1 LGFRGENEPLR
12 INDYPNEYILLQRF
26 KKKDFSIIPD
36 SFFLIKIIKVMSSQ
50 NENGNVFNDFGRWFK
65 TAKMRSP
72 DTNLDE
78 ARIFVMVIFW
88 GVTLYI
94 LGTGLYY
101 HFEIFKV
108 ASHSGW
114 FAIAISATI
123 FVVGEFG
130 KYKLFTVFLWGLFSG
145 DFSRSFP
152 KLGAYVFMLVLIVG
166 FYVWSW
172 NISTNAAPTLNSLI
186 NKTSNMSSV
195 GGDSSAIKDLELQL
209 ATVTDQMQDAASNE
223 KKGFSIK
230 YRGVTTQD
238 GQAIAKKNATLKS
251 KLADQQATLRM
262 ELLAARQKM
271 EAYKTSQ
278 FDLAANQLSEYGGY
292 GELAQLLLLLINS
305 LILMEM
311 YERNKRKSQTPT
323 ASSTEGYSST
333 VGQPVAV
340 PETSMTVAKNPPIG
354 DKYKYIQGYIF
365 VTSSDRYYNPSEF
378 LVWLRNAYKRNN
390 EKVVKSL
397 RADLITYL
405 NGKHIDDKIVSFIGK
420 YPDIVGT
427 DAVNTVNTN
436 KLAVF
441 NSKTKLYVLHEAGHF
456 VSYCYHSKKG
466 CYPFAPIS
474 LTVNEKKDYGYF
486 KSSNYGKD
494 ESKEKLTA
502 FILNKLAGLAVEYT
516 MNFEHTEAN
525 FFETRVMPYEKL
537 EGSDTKEALDAITVL
552 KDKFNE
558 GLDLEDAFYEAVDL
572 MLELKASVLEVAQVL
587 GDKKVLDTNELTQL
601 AKELNLI

>member
-1 LGFRGENEPLR
+1 
-12 INDYPNEYILLQRF
+12 
-26 KKKDFSIIPD
+26 
-36 SFFLIKIIKVMSSQ
+36 MSSQ

-323 ASSTEGYSST
+323 ASSTEGYSSQSSSPSPR
-333 VGQPVAV
+333 GVAASTAV
-340 PETSMTVAKNPPIG
+340 SAISGKTSTLKDG
-354 DKYKYIQGYIF
+354 KYMYLQGYIF
-365 VTSSDRYYNPSEF
+365 VKMSDRYYNPSEF
-378 LVWLRNAYKRNN
+378 LVWLRNSHKRGND
-390 EKVVKSL
+390 KVVNAL
-397 RADLITYL
+397 RQDLIEYF
-405 NGKHIDDKIVSFIGK
+405 KQEHIDKKIVDFCCK
-420 YPDIVGT
+420 YKDIVGE
-427 DAVNTVNTN
+427 DVVNTVNT
-436 KLAVF
+436 KRLVGF
-441 NSKTKLYVLHEAGHF
+441 DPVLKTYVLHEAGHF
-456 VSYCYHSKKG
+456 VAYCYLAKKG
-466 CYPFAPIS
+466 VVDFNPIE
-474 LTVNEKKDYGYF
+474 LVANPK
-486 KSSNYGKD
+486 
-494 ESKEKLTA
+494 SKEGYLRVNAIPPFTEDASKVMLVI
-502 FILNKLAGLAVEYT
+502 FNLAGLAVEYT
-516 MNFEHTEAN
+516 QDYDHTQDN
-525 FFETRVMPYEKL
+525 FFKNRVEAYAGTK
-537 EGSDTKEALDAITVL
+537 GSDTQTVLSIIATIKEAQP
-552 KDKFNE
+552 
-558 GLDLEDAFYEAVDL
+558 LEEYFYEAVDL
-572 MLELKASVLEVAQVL
+572 MLEYQNEVYEVSRIL
-587 GDKKVLDTNELTQL
+587 GEKQRLNADELTQL